1 MLVLELMSNTKKL
14 DNLNQKIAEL
24 VEKRKNLESKM
35 IDSMAKHIASLLI
48 KKRAS
53 DINIKEFIKRIE
65 PIIDEMKNE
74 DLYEN

>member
-1 MLVLELMSNTKKL
+1 MSNTKNL

-35 IDSMAKHIASLLI
+35 IDSMARHIASVII

-53 DINIKEFIKRIE
+53 DIDIKEFIKRIE
-65 PIIDEMKNE
+65 PLIDEMKNE
-74 DLYEN
+74 NLYEG

>member
-1 MLVLELMSNTKKL
+1 MSNTKNL

-48 KKRAS
+48 RKRAS
-53 DINIKEFIKRIE
+53 DIDIKEFIKRIE
-65 PIIDEMKNE
+65 PIIDAMKNE
-74 DLYEN
+74 DLYEG